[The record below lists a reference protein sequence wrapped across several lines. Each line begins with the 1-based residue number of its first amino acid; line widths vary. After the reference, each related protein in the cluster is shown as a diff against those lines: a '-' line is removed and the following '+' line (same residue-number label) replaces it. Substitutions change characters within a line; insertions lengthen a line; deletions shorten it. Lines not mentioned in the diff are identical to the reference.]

1 LHGRQYSVVGLLTR
15 QFTPVANGSRQLKS
29 GNAVIVGSMTTL
41 HLKPIPA
48 LSDNYIW
55 LLHDDLGNALV
66 VDPGQAEPVLE
77 ELSRQKLQ
85 LRTILLTHHHPD
97 HIGGVA
103 TLSKIAN
110 ISIHAPQDPRI
121 GLATHRVADGERISI
136 AAPHCEFDVIAVP
149 GHTSSH
155 VAFHGNQ
162 MLFSGD
168 TLFSVGCGRLFEGTP
183 EQMLGSLERLAALPG
198 DTKVCCGHEYTLANC
213 AFAQSVE
220 PDNLA
225 LAARFEAAS
234 RLRAESR
241 PTVPSLISE
250 ERACNPFLRID
261 EPGIIDSLQGRLSPG
276 SDRIARFAA
285 LRQLK
290 DSFRP

>member
-1 LHGRQYSVVGLLTR
+1 LLAR
-15 QFTPVANGSRQLKS
+15 QFNPVVNRSRQLKPEIT
-29 GNAVIVGSMTTL
+29 VIVGVMKTL

-66 VDPGQAEPVLE
+66 VDPGQAEPVLA
-77 ELSRQKLQ
+77 ELSRQQ
-85 LRTILLTHHHPD
+85 LELRAILLTHHHPD
-97 HIGGVA
+97 HIGGVE
-103 TLSKIAN
+103 TLVKHAD

-121 GLATHRVADGERISI
+121 GLATHRVVDGDHIHI
-136 AAPHCEFDVIAVP
+136 AAPECAFEVIGVP

-155 VAFHGNQ
+155 IAFHGGEL
-162 MLFSGD
+162 LFSGD

-183 EQMLGSLERLAALPG
+183 EQMLSSLERLAMLAG
-198 DTKVCCGHEYTLANC
+198 NTRVCCGHEYTLANC

-220 PDNLA
+220 PDNPA
-225 LAARFEAAS
+225 LEARFAAAR
-234 RLRAESR
+234 RLRAEGK
-241 PTVPSLISE
+241 PTLPSLISE

-261 EPGIIDSLQGRLSPG
+261 EPGIVEFLQRRLPAG
-276 SDRIARFAA
+276 SDRISRFAA

-290 DSFRP
+290 DSFRA

>member
-1 LHGRQYSVVGLLTR
+1 LLTR
-15 QFTPVANGSRQLKS
+15 QFTSLAKGNRQLKI

-66 VDPGQAEPVLE
+66 VDPGQAEPVLD
-77 ELSRQKLQ
+77 ELSRQNLQ
-85 LRTILLTHHHPD
+85 LRAILLTHHHPD

-103 TLSKIAN
+103 TLSRIGE
-110 ISIHAPQDPRI
+110 ISIHAPPDPRI
-121 GLATHRVADGERISI
+121 DLATHRVTEGERISI
-136 AAPHCEFDVIAVP
+136 AAPRCEFDVIAVP

-162 MLFSGD
+162 LLFSGD

-183 EQMLGSLERLAALPG
+183 DQMLGSLERLAALPG
-198 DTKVCCGHEYTLANC
+198 DTRVCCGHEYTLANC
-213 AFAQSVE
+213 AFAQSVD
-220 PDNLA
+220 PDNPA
-225 LAARFEAAS
+225 LEARFEAAR
-234 RLRAESR
+234 RLRAENR

-250 ERACNPFLRID
+250 ERACNPFLRVD
-261 EPGIIDSLQGRLSPG
+261 EPGIVRFLQGRVPHG
-276 SDRIARFAA
+276 SDRVARFAA
-285 LRQLK
+285 LRQMK

>member
-1 LHGRQYSVVGLLTR
+1 
-15 QFTPVANGSRQLKS
+15 
-29 GNAVIVGSMTTL
+29 MTSL

-66 VDPGQAEPVLE
+66 VDPGQAQPVLD
-77 ELSRQKLQ
+77 ELSRQQLQ
-85 LRTILLTHHHPD
+85 LRAILLTHHHPD
-97 HIGGVA
+97 HIGGVEI
-103 TLSKIAN
+103 LSKHAD

-121 GLATHRVADGERISI
+121 GIATHRVADGDRIRI
-136 AAPHCEFDVIAVP
+136 AAPDCEFEVIGVP

-155 VAFHGNQ
+155 IAFHGGEL
-162 MLFSGD
+162 LFSGD

-183 EQMLGSLERLAALPG
+183 EQMLNSLERLASLPAN
-198 DTKVCCGHEYTLANC
+198 TRVCCGHEYTLANC

-220 PDNLA
+220 SDNLA
-225 LAARFEAAS
+225 LAARFEVAR
-234 RLRAESR
+234 RLRAESK

-261 EPGIIDSLQGRLSPG
+261 EPGIVRFLRDRGAPG
-276 SDRIARFAA
+276 SDRISRFAA

-290 DSFRP
+290 DSFRA